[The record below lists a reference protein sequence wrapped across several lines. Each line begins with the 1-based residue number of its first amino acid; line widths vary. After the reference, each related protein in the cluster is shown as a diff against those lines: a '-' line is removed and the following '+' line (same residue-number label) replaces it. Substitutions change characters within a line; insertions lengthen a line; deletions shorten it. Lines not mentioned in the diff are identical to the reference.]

1 MLLLVVVVVLVQSL
15 NWHLAYRPRDNY
27 SSNTR
32 RRALS
37 L

>member
-1 MLLLVVVVVLVQSL
+1 MLLLLVVVVLVQSL

-37 L
+37 V